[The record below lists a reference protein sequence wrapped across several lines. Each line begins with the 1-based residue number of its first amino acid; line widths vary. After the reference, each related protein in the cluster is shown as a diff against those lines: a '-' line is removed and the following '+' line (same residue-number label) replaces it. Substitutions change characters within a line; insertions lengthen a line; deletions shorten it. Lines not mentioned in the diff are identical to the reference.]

1 MSPAKARET
10 TEEVQKLL
18 DVLPLDI
25 QKALKDSPDISFLVE
40 VVLDLGKPAEARF
53 AKRSMLISGT
63 VNQGD
68 IDYVTTRIGQFS
80 GDNRAGIERTLH
92 RISAMRNRAGKII
105 GLTCRVG
112 RAIYG
117 TNDIIQDVI
126 ESGKNILFMGPP
138 GIGKTTKLREAA
150 RILSD
155 KFNKRVIVVDTSNEI
170 AGDGDI
176 PHPGI
181 GKARRMQVSSPE
193 LQHKV
198 MIEAVENHMPE
209 VIIVDEIGT
218 EAEAIACRTIAERG
232 VQLIGTAHGIFLE
245 NIVSNPTLSDLVGG
259 VQSVILGDEE
269 AKRRRSQKA
278 ILERKAPPTFDI
290 AVEIR
295 ERDMFAIYQD
305 VSKAIDGIL
314 RGRPIQPEVRVRTT
328 GGKIEVRQEAT
339 KVMPEPSDDEIEA
352 IKKEKEA
359 GPLRIYP
366 FGVNGQQLE
375 RALRAMQ
382 LAAVVAPGLDEA
394 DLVLTV
400 KSKARQGT
408 KIMVAAQQ
416 HNLPV
421 HVIKKNVSSQIV
433 KFLKFYFKVGGRE
446 ETEEIA
452 LREVEDAIAKVQS
465 SKKSIDLTPQNSY
478 VRRIQHQKV
487 DEAGLHS
494 ESVGDEPKRRLR
506 IYP

>member
-1 MSPAKARET
+1 MNAKGKET
-10 TEEVQKLL
+10 SEEVQKLL
-18 DVLPLDI
+18 DILPLDI
-25 QKALKDSPDISFLVE
+25 QKALKDAPDISYLVE

-53 AKRSMLISGT
+53 AKRSMLTSGT

-68 IDYVTTRIGQFS
+68 IDYVTARVGAFS

-92 RISAMRNRAGKII
+92 RISAMRNRVGKII

-117 TNDIIQDVI
+117 TNDIIQDAI
-126 ESGKNILFMGPP
+126 ESGRNILFMGPP

-150 RILSD
+150 RVLSD
-155 KFNKRVIVVDTSNEI
+155 KFGKRVIVVDTSNEI
-170 AGDGDI
+170 GGDGDI

-181 GKARRMQVSSPE
+181 GRARRMQVASPE

-218 EAEAIACRTIAERG
+218 EAEALACRTIAERG

-290 AVEIR
+290 AIEIR
-295 ERDMFAIYQD
+295 ERDMFAIYPD
-305 VSKAIDGIL
+305 VAKAVDGIL
-314 RGRPIQPEVRVRTT
+314 RGRPVQPEIRVRTS

-339 KVMPEPSDDEIEA
+339 KTQPEPSEAEIEQV
-352 IKKEKEA
+352 KQEKST
-359 GPLRIYP
+359 GPTRIYP
-366 FGVNGQQLE
+366 FGVNAQQLE
-375 RALRAMQ
+375 RSLRAMQ
-382 LAAVVAPGLDEA
+382 LPAVVAPGLDEA

-400 KSKARQGT
+400 KSKARPGT

-421 HVIKKNVSSQIV
+421 HVMKKNVSSQIV
-433 KFLKFYFKVGGRE
+433 KFLKFYFKVGGPEEAE
-446 ETEEIA
+446 ETA
-452 LREVEDAIAKVQS
+452 LREVAEAITKVRNS
-465 SKKSIDLTPQNSY
+465 GRSLDLNPQNSY
-478 VRRIQHQKV
+478 IRRLQHQRV
-487 DEAGLHS
+487 DEAGMHS